1 MQRASDGAELRAI
14 VRSLRAHGAGR
25 VAFVPTMGA
34 LHDGHLALVKT
45 AREHADAVVVSIFV
59 NPLQFGAGED
69 FSRYPR
75 QIERDAALLES
86 IGADLLFLPN
96 VASLFP
102 HGQEAQSRVEVPV
115 LSDILCGASRPG
127 HFVGVT
133 TIVSKLFNLVQ
144 ADLAVFGE
152 KDFQQLAIIRRMVA
166 DLNFPLEIIGQPTT
180 RETDGLAMSS
190 RNAYLSDD
198 ERQRAPALYA
208 TLRLMAEQLRQR
220 HHMGRSDI
228 ERLEAEGRAALLVS
242 GFMPDYVAIR
252 RADDLSEPDEG
263 VGDENLVILAAA
275 RLGQTRLID
284 NIRVST

>member
-1 MQRASDGAELRAI
+1 MMQRASDTAELRAS
-14 VRSLRAHGAGR
+14 VRSLRTHGAGR

-45 AREHADAVVVSIFV
+45 AREQADAVVVSIFV

-86 IGADLLFLPN
+86 VGADLLFLPS

-102 HGQEAQSRVEVPV
+102 HGQEAQTRVEVPG

-133 TIVSKLFNLVQ
+133 TIVAKLFNLVQ
-144 ADLAVFGE
+144 PDVAVFGE
-152 KDFQQLAIIRRMVA
+152 KDFQQLTIIRRMVA
-166 DLNFPLEIIGQPTT
+166 DLNFPLEIIGQPTM
-180 RETDGLAMSS
+180 READGLAMSS
-190 RNAYLSDD
+190 RNAYLSAH
-198 ERQRAPALYA
+198 ERSRAPALYA
-208 TLRLMAEQLRQR
+208 TLQNIA
-220 HHMGRSDI
+220 GRMHAG
-228 ERLEAEGRAALLVS
+228 ERDFALLQAEGAAHLKAA
-242 GFMPDYVAIR
+242 GFVPDYFAIR
-252 RADDLSEPDEG
+252 RAEDLAQAGKEDRT
-263 VGDENLVILAAA
+263 LVVLAAA

-284 NIRVST
+284 NIQVAI

>member
-1 MQRASDGAELRAI
+1 MMQRASDAAELRAI
-14 VRSLRAHGAGR
+14 VRNLRADGAER

-86 IGADLLFLPN
+86 VGADLLFLPS
-96 VASLFP
+96 VDSLFP
-102 HGQEAQSRVEVPV
+102 HGQAAQSRVEVPG

-133 TIVSKLFNLVQ
+133 TIVAKLFNLVQ

-166 DLNFPLEIIGQPTT
+166 DLNFPLEIIGQPTM
-180 RETDGLAMSS
+180 READGLAMSS

-198 ERQRAPALYA
+198 ESQRSPVLYE
-208 TLRLMAEQLRQR
+208 TLRLMAEQLRS
-220 HHMGRSDI
+220 GRSDI
-228 ERLEAEGRAALLVS
+228 ERLQAEGRAALLVS
-242 GFMPDYVAIR
+242 GFVPDYVAIR
-252 RADDLSEPDEG
+252 RVEDLAEPSSVDDA
-263 VGDENLVILAAA
+263 LVVLVAA

-284 NIRVST
+284 NIRV

>member
-1 MQRASDGAELRAI
+1 MMQRASDAAELRAI
-14 VRSLRAHGAGR
+14 VRNLRADRAGR

-45 AREHADAVVVSIFV
+45 AREHADVVVVSIFV

-86 IGADLLFLPN
+86 VGADLLFLPG
-96 VASLFP
+96 VDSLFP
-102 HGQEAQSRVEVPV
+102 HGQAAQSRVEVPG

-133 TIVSKLFNLVQ
+133 TIVAKLFNLVQ
-144 ADLAVFGE
+144 PDVAVFGE

-166 DLNFPLEIIGQPTT
+166 DLNFPLEIIGHPTT
-180 RETDGLAMSS
+180 READGLAMSS

-198 ERQRAPALYA
+198 ERQRAPALYVM
-208 TLRLMAEQLRQR
+208 LQNIAERIRSGQR
-220 HHMGRSDI
+220 DFELLQS
-228 ERLEAEGRAALLVS
+228 EASLALQS
-242 GFMPDYVAIR
+242 AGFVPDYVAIR
-252 RADDLSEPDEG
+252 RAEDLAEPSS
-263 VGDENLVILAAA
+263 VENALVVLVAA

-284 NIRVST
+284 NIRV

>member
-1 MQRASDGAELRAI
+1 MMQRASDAAELRAI
-14 VRSLRAHGAGR
+14 VHSLRTHGAGR

-59 NPLQFGAGED
+59 NPLQFGVGED
-69 FSRYPR
+69 FNRYPR

-86 IGADLLFLPN
+86 VGADLLFLPS
-96 VASLFP
+96 VDSLFP
-102 HGQEAQSRVEVPV
+102 HGQAAQSRVEVPG

-127 HFVGVT
+127 HFVGVS

-180 RETDGLAMSS
+180 READGLAMSS

-198 ERQRAPALYA
+198 ERKRAPVLYS
-208 TLRLMAEQLRQR
+208 TLKLMAEQL
-220 HHMGRSDI
+220 HLGRVDFAQ
-228 ERLEAEGRAALLVS
+228 LEAEGRAALLLS
-242 GFMPDYVAIR
+242 GFVPDYVAIR
-252 RADDLSEPDEG
+252 RVEDLAEPGLAEDA
-263 VGDENLVILAAA
+263 LVVLVAA

-284 NIRVST
+284 NIRV

>member
-1 MQRASDGAELRAI
+1 MMQRASDAAELRAI
-14 VRSLRAHGAGR
+14 VRNLRADGAGR

-86 IGADLLFLPN
+86 VGADLLFLPS
-96 VASLFP
+96 VTSLFP
-102 HGQEAQSRVEVPV
+102 HGQAAQSRVEVSG

-133 TIVSKLFNLVQ
+133 TIVAKLFNLVQ
-144 ADLAVFGE
+144 PDVAVFGE
-152 KDFQQLAIIRRMVA
+152 KDFQQLTIIRRMVA
-166 DLNFPLEIIGQPTT
+166 DLNFPLEIIAQPTA
-180 RETDGLAMSS
+180 READGLAKSS

-198 ERQRAPALYA
+198 ERQRAPALYE
-208 TLRLMAEQLRQR
+208 TLKLMAEQL
-220 HHMGRSDI
+220 HSGRSDI
-228 ERLEAEGRAALLVS
+228 ERLQAEGRAALLVS
-242 GFMPDYVAIR
+242 GFVPDYVAIR
-252 RADDLSEPDEG
+252 RVEDLAEPCSVEDA
-263 VGDENLVILAAA
+263 LVVLVAA

-284 NIRVST
+284 NIRV